1 MSTNYNPLQEA
12 ADKVESSVTKYAV
25 PFLSLIHLIV
35 SIVIAI
41 LYKFLIQGRRYI
53 EGTTWT
59 ISTIVTFAISGIII
73 FHGEYLN
80 TLDKKYVVPV
90 DKDDEKKGP
99 RWVAF
104 ALSIIHFLL
113 SASLAVLIFF
123 FPKRGGF
130 LQNHQLKYWIVSIV
144 VCTLLVLLTSDVF
157 GRIQDH
163 DYFKD
168 KKADSPEDSSDKTNV
183 KTNENKTNVNTN
195 ENNATPAQ
203 APPAQAPPA
212 PPQ

>member
-1 MSTNYNPLQEA
+1 MSKLFGEA
-12 ADKVESSVTKYAV
+12 AGKVEKNVTSNAV
-25 PFLSLIHLIV
+25 PALSLFHLIV

-59 ISTIVTFAISGIII
+59 ISTIVTFAISCIII
-73 FHGEYLN
+73 FHGKYLN
-80 TLDKKYVVPV
+80 KLDVGLVPV
-90 DKDDEKKGP
+90 SDEDNLKDP

-144 VCTLLVLLTSDVF
+144 VCTLLMLLTSGVF
-157 GRIQDH
+157 LRIE
-163 DYFKD
+163 DYNIGGKTPSTTTEEQPGTN
-168 KKADSPEDSSDKTNV
+168 SPAV
-183 KTNENKTNVNTN
+183 
-195 ENNATPAQ
+195 
-203 APPAQAPPA
+203 
-212 PPQ
+212 

>member
-1 MSTNYNPLQEA
+1 MSQSTIGSVQE
-12 ADKVESSVTKYAV
+12 SVTSYAV

-59 ISTIVTFAISGIII
+59 ISTIVTFAISCIII
-73 FHGEYLN
+73 YRGKYLN
-80 TLDKKYVVPV
+80 QLADGLVPV
-90 DKDDEKKGP
+90 SVKDMTNT

-144 VCTLLVLLTSDVF
+144 VCTLLMLLTSGVF
-157 GRIQDH
+157 GRIEDH
-163 DYFKD
+163 IG
-168 KKADSPEDSSDKTNV
+168 KKTTTTTQQQQQQQQQNSAAN
-183 KTNENKTNVNTN
+183 
-195 ENNATPAQ
+195 
-203 APPAQAPPA
+203 
-212 PPQ
+212 

>member
-1 MSTNYNPLQEA
+1 MTKLFEDPLQAVGEA
-12 ADKVESSVTKYAV
+12 AGEVKTSVTSYAV

-59 ISTIVTFAISGIII
+59 ISTIVTFAIAGIII

-80 TLDKKYVVPV
+80 KLDKGVVPV
-90 DKDDEKKGP
+90 NPDDKENP

-144 VCTLLVLLTSDVF
+144 VCTLLMLLTSGVF
-157 GRIQDH
+157 GRIQKH
-163 DYFKD
+163 FESKSEEGQGQEG
-168 KKADSPEDSSDKTNV
+168 APTAAAAPTEQQQTQPTTIS
-183 KTNENKTNVNTN
+183 NENK
-195 ENNATPAQ
+195 NN
-203 APPAQAPPA
+203 
-212 PPQ
+212 